1 MQTVIGQ
8 IPDSELYL
16 VEEYPATVPTP
27 YMFNFQL
34 QMAQAKA
41 MILGLLTSRS
51 KDPKII
57 SVKTIAVA
65 RMFNTYIGK
74 CIQN

>member
-1 MQTVIGQ
+1 
-8 IPDSELYL
+8 
-16 VEEYPATVPTP
+16 
-27 YMFNFQL
+27 MFNFQL

-41 MILGLLTSRS
+41 LILGLLKSRTT
-51 KDPKII
+51 DPKII

-74 CIQN
+74 RIQFNIETAVNCVVNL